1 MEWTLLKML
10 LRCSTSW
17 GNDGAIK
24 ENLHFDVQRYQVFL
38 YFVAVFFKRNIK
50 YVLRVSIFYFQIAE
64 KLVKVWENLKKLW
77 KHLPVDRFPTAFLVL
92 CNFHSC
98 FY

>member
-1 MEWTLLKML
+1 M
-10 LRCSTSW
+10 
-17 GNDGAIK
+17 
-24 ENLHFDVQRYQVFL
+24 VQSKRIYILMFNVTKFL
-38 YFVAVFFKRNIK
+38 FVVAVLFKRNIK

-77 KHLPVDRFPTAFLVL
+77 KHLPADRFPTVL
-92 CNFHSC
+92 FVLSNFHSC